1 MGGKYR
7 SKKIDVLVTSS
18 AWLSHPLKVEA
29 DWSITA
35 FYIVSHRFG
44 KKSAGSR
51 YCSFS
56 ANGANAPGVSGSHRW
71 CKEWKSNKRKCSVSR
86 NGTYPPKEPLI
97 VMGTCTSVASKHF
110 HCLIGCKVIG
120 TTTFTRCS
128 ELFRCVWPSMCGR
141 WNGLVTKGCI
151 SARLSA
157 TDNKVRTPTQQ
168 TQLLWVKC
176 VVSCKP
182 LQDNNQST

>member
-1 MGGKYR
+1 MQPSTPTLAEKNGALLKTLSMSRAPHITQILRALSNLAATMGGKHR
-7 SKKIDVLVTSS
+7 SQKFDVLVTSS

-86 NGTYPPKEPLI
+86 NSTYPPKEPLI

-128 ELFRCVWPSMCGR
+128 EPFRCVWPSVCGR
-141 WNGLVTKGCI
+141 WNG
-151 SARLSA
+151 
-157 TDNKVRTPTQQ
+157 
-168 TQLLWVKC
+168 
-176 VVSCKP
+176 
-182 LQDNNQST
+182 